1 MMKTPPPRTS
11 STRGGAPRGGA
22 RGTAWEQ
29 LAELAQRPA
38 GSSLELVPAIGAGFD
53 SWAADAALAAAKDA
67 ATRRALA
74 SAKIGWS
81 DLLAR
86 VVKRAG
92 SYRAELFL
100 ALARAEGTPTLLWDS
115 VVTEVARRTNRKASD
130 AEAWLCAAV
139 AEELDGVYDAQVCQA
154 MRPEAERFLALGFRD
169 VLSFNFDRVLCSRVV
184 AAPGDDTRHP
194 RESAVR
200 LASTR
205 SAPRIWYP
213 HGHTSRPRS
222 ILLGARAYG
231 AYVERL
237 NRAFGDSMQRVRRG
251 TSPDVPSTW
260 VEVALERPLLFVGLS
275 MSREE
280 WPLWWL
286 VTQRARR
293 WARGDAP
300 PAFVMTRA
308 SDTESFRTL
317 QAASHLLG
325 LHLLLVDDW
334 SRGWQRLFDTLS
346 V

>member
-1 MMKTPPPRTS
+1 MA
-11 STRGGAPRGGA
+11 RGAA
-22 RGTAWEQ
+22 HGTAWDRLEEV
-29 LAELAQRPA
+29 ARARPD
-38 GSSLELVPAIGAGFD
+38 GSLSLVPAIGAGFD
-53 SWAADAALAAAKDA
+53 SWAADAALLVAKDA

-74 SAKIGWS
+74 GAKIGWS
-81 DLLAR
+81 ELLAR

-115 VVTEVARRTNRKASD
+115 VVTELARRTNRQASE
-130 AEAWLCAAV
+130 AEAWLCSAV
-139 AEELDGVYDAQVCQA
+139 AEELDGVYDERVCRA

-169 VLSFNFDRVLCSRVV
+169 VLSFNFDRVLSSRVV
-184 AAPGDDTRHP
+184 AAPGATGRHP
-194 RESAVR
+194 RDSAVR
-200 LASTR
+200 LTSHRPSATPATR
-205 SAPRIWYP
+205 ASAPSAAPARIWYP
-213 HGHTSRPRS
+213 HGHASRPRS

-237 NRAFGDSMQRVRRG
+237 NRAFGDSMQRVRTGSGADPR
-251 TSPDVPSTW
+251 TW
-260 VEVALERPLLFVGLS
+260 VEVAIERPLLFVGLS

-317 QAASHLLG
+317 EAAGHLLG

-334 SRGWQRLFDTLS
+334 GRGWQRLFDTLS
-346 V
+346 P